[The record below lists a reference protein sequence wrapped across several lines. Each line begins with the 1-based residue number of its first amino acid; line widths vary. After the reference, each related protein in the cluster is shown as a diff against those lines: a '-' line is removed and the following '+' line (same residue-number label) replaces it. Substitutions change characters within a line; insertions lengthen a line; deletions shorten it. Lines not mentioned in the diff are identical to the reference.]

1 MRNDQCIFVR
11 LMRCLLALFIV
22 CSPRAGCLTFF
33 CPCVTFGRIA
43 GIVDQGATS
52 CCASGALYFL
62 LSAAAGLDERGV
74 RAEGG
79 AGHPALEEVVWAT
92 AATGVRQQKGLYSPA
107 SMIRCTI

>member
-1 MRNDQCIFVR
+1 M
-11 LMRCLLALFIV
+11 
-22 CSPRAGCLTFF
+22 
-33 CPCVTFGRIA
+33 
-43 GIVDQGATS
+43 DQGATS

-92 AATGVRQQKGLYSPA
+92 VATGVRQPKGLCSPA
-107 SMIRCTI
+107 AAPSAPTPYCSLVAWQVEIGQFG